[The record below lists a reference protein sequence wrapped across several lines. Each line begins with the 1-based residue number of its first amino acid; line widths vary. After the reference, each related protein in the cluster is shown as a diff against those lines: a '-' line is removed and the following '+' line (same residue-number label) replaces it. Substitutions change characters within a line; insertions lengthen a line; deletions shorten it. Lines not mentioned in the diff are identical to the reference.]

1 MKRRRSKLQREIL
14 NVLKVKKV
22 RTQKEIADFLNKDPS
37 SVNRS
42 INLLIDE
49 DLVRK
54 NYNGYYLSS
63 KYKQKLKPF
72 ELLKV
77 NNELIASSEKLI
89 KEINA
94 VIREKIDYSLSK
106 IFLAGKITEKP
117 FMIMS
122 DSINKL
128 VSTYDSFLDS
138 FLDSANKIHEVSSL
152 FNKNLRLSKL
162 MFSKIL
168 YLNSLP
174 LSNKLNIKLN
184 ALSSGILNT
193 TKYFKNYSLEKVNE
207 ILQKKESQIIHE
219 NLFKFRTSSLIY
231 KNLSYSI
238 PYPTEKDYPET
249 IYLEE
254 DFAVEVKKS
263 KKLKK
268 ALFSIDP
275 ILNKIR
281 EGAWETLYSDNPDKC
296 RQSATSMIE
305 FLNWII
311 QKLAPN
317 EEVMKYT
324 KFDKKEQITRRKRIE
339 YILKS
344 LSDIKIINFFCKNVI
359 DIFNILNKPK
369 HTFKYTNE
377 KNLESLFY
385 MIEGIALFL
394 IYCKS

>member
-14 NVLKVKKV
+14 NLLQMNKF
-22 RTQKEIADFLNKDPS
+22 RTQKEIADFLNKNPS

-54 NYNGYYLSS
+54 NNNGYFLSS

-72 ELLKV
+72 ELLKI
-77 NNELIASSEKLI
+77 NNKLISSSEELI

-94 VIREKIDYSLSK
+94 AIREKIDYSLSK
-106 IFLAGKITEKP
+106 IFLAGKMTEKP

-128 VSTYDSFLDS
+128 VSTYDSFYDS
-138 FLDSANKIHEVSSL
+138 FLDSTKKIHEVSSL

-193 TKYFKNYSLEKVNE
+193 TKYFENYSLEKVNE

-219 NLFKFRTSSLIY
+219 NLFKFRTTSLIY

-238 PYPTEKDYPET
+238 PHLIEKDYSEK
-249 IYLEE
+249 IYFEE
-254 DFAVEVKKS
+254 GFAIEVKKG

-268 ALFSIDP
+268 SLLSIDP
-275 ILNKIR
+275 ILDEMR
-281 EGAWETLYSDNPDKC
+281 EGAWGTLYSDNPDKC

-305 FLNWII
+305 FLDWTIR
-311 QKLAPN
+311 KLAPSK
-317 EEVMKYT
+317 EVMKYF
-324 KFDKKEQITRRKRIE
+324 KVDKKEKITRRKKIE
-339 YILKS
+339 YILRT
-344 LSDIKIINFFCKNVI
+344 LSDIKIINLFCKNVI
-359 DIFNILNKPK
+359 EIYNLLNKTK
-369 HTFKYTNE
+369 HAFRYINE

-394 IYCKS
+394 INCRT